1 MMLQMS
7 AVIWSAAWSLALAA
21 HLVCVNIA
29 AVGPLACIWLEARAR
44 RTGQESASVLGKW
57 LAHLCCKLL
66 LVGMALGVALGWLA
80 WQRGDDGL
88 FSALER
94 VPFGRLKWGVAE
106 LVFYY
111 ACMLPYAAFWSRLR
125 KRYWIHRLLA
135 IFAATNLIYHFPP
148 LFVVIKNLSGATAD
162 TAPLSSR
169 EFLHMTMQP
178 DVLSRVTH
186 HWVAA
191 VAVVGA
197 AVMLRARRMTPDTHD
212 TASGERSESI
222 VYIRA
227 GAWAAL
233 IATLLQIPV
242 GLWVLL
248 QSPAA
253 WRDQLLGS
261 AWWPT
266 SLFVASMA
274 AGLATL
280 HALAAVALGEV
291 QRKQTRT
298 AVLLLLLT
306 VLLMTATA
314 SQLG

>member
-1 MMLQMS
+1 MLPMS
-7 AVIWSAAWSLALAA
+7 TVIWSAAWSLVLAA

-44 RTGQESASVLGKW
+44 RTGQVSADTLGQW

-66 LVGMALGVALGWLA
+66 LVGMALGMTLGWIA
-80 WQRGDDGL
+80 WQRGDTGL
-88 FSALER
+88 LVALER
-94 VPFGRLKWGVAE
+94 VPFGRLQWGVAE

-125 KRYWIHRLLA
+125 KRYWIHRVLA

-148 LFVVIKNLSGATAD
+148 LFVVIKNLSGPTTD

-169 EFLHMTMQP
+169 EYLHMTMQP
-178 DVLSRVTH
+178 DVLSRVVH

-197 AVMLRARRMTPDTHD
+197 AVMLQARRMTPDTGD
-212 TASGERSESI
+212 TVSGEKPDSA

-248 QSPAA
+248 QVPAT
-253 WRDQLLGS
+253 WRDQLLGGE
-261 AWWPT
+261 WWQT

-280 HALAAVALGEV
+280 HALAAVAFGEV
-291 QRKQTRT
+291 QRKQIRT
-298 AVLLLLLT
+298 AALLLLLT
-306 VLLMTATA
+306 VLLMAA
-314 SQLG
+314 AVSQLG